1 MPHRPSLVLLL
12 LVGPT
17 AAASHSNE
25 TPFATEVIEFT
36 AGASGV
42 PGYDDPTAALGSPT
56 RTTGG
61 TFLPEAVTPFQPA
74 WLPDEIVSLGVGLD
88 HARLR
93 PRRPRRSL
101 NPFGIDLLV
110 FGNAFC
116 TDPSFP
122 AGVCG
127 SLYSEGGRI
136 EVSPDGI
143 DWHIV
148 PDVAVDGPFPTI
160 GWIDAG
166 PYDTV
171 AGTLPTDFTR
181 PVDPMHQSQLQRG
194 PCRDRRRLRRAGGGA
209 GIDLAWV
216 GLDAIRFVRLS
227 NDGTASTPEL
237 DAIADVAPAG
247 PGNPDLDGDGV
258 VGGSDLGLMLVAC
271 GSNDA
276 TADLDGDGVVGGP
289 RSRPPPR
296 RMELMCLAAARV
308 PSRHESDSPSSRSS
322 SSSDW
327 SWSWRRWS

>member
-12 LVGPT
+12 LVGTT

-25 TPFATEVIEFT
+25 TPFATEVIDFS

-74 WLPDEIVSLGVGLD
+74 WLPDEIVSLGIGGSITLAFDHDVLD
-88 HARLR
+88 D
-93 PRRPRRSL
+93 PR

-143 DWHIV
+143 DWHLV

-171 AGTLPTDFTR
+171 AGKLPTDFTR
-181 PVDPMHQSQLQRG
+181 PVDPMHQSQLQG
-194 PCRDRRRLRRAGGGA
+194 ADHAAIVDAYDGAGGGA

-258 VGGSDLGLMLVAC
+258 VGGSDLGLMLVAW

-289 RSRPPPR
+289 D
-296 RMELMCLAAARV
+296 LGLLLAG
-308 PSRHESDSPSSRSS
+308 
-322 SSSDW
+322 W
-327 SWSWRRWS
+327 S